1 MLPYNKILLIALLL
15 ELLGIY
21 AVATD
26 MRAELAEGK
35 TLAEIEREF
44 ADSSQRLES
53 IKTYSTITTTYGGVF
68 RNVDILRVDVD
79 SIYCRS
85 QIGNCDIPLAH
96 LPSEVLADLDSFIA
110 QAKEQ
115 AAQKVKEEQRKRL
128 EAERERIQA
137 EQKRKEAER
146 LRIQNEEQ
154 SQKRL
159 REEQQTIQRENAE
172 RLFHDEERKKANA
185 PSDDSHKSEPARI
198 DPFVKRILIVVIVG
212 SIIAGLLRR
221 KKLHIRE

>member
-21 AVATD
+21 AVASD

-35 TLAEIEREF
+35 TLAEIEKEF
-44 ADSSQRLES
+44 ADSSQQLES
-53 IKTYSTITTTYGGVF
+53 IKAYSTITTTYGGVF
-68 RNVDILRVDVD
+68 RNVEVLRVDVD

-96 LPSEVLADLDSFIA
+96 LPSEVLADLDSFIV

-115 AAQKVKEEQRKRL
+115 AARKAEEERRKRL
-128 EAERERIQA
+128 EA

-172 RLFHDEERKKANA
+172 RLFHDEERKKASA
-185 PSDDSHKSEPARI
+185 PSDDSNKSGPARI